1 MGPAFIGGALMLK
14 GDKKKSKDKKSKKR
28 KQRDGATTKE
38 TEQAIDDHQDVNH
51 TSTTDNITAQ
61 APSILYED
69 DMTEA
74 ERKASKRKLERE
86 KVDISKIVS
95 KTHRERVEEFNEKL
109 SSLTELND
117 IPRVRPVNSNN

>member
-14 GDKKKSKDKKSKKR
+14 GEKKKSKDKKSKKR
-28 KQRDGATTKE
+28 KQRDDATTKE
-38 TEQAIDDHQDVNH
+38 TEQVIDHHQDVNH
-51 TSTTDNITAQ
+51 AYTTDDITAQ
-61 APSILYED
+61 APSVFYED

-86 KVDISKIVS
+86 KVDLSKIVS

-109 SSLTELND
+109 SSLTEHND
-117 IPRVRPVNSNN
+117 IPRVSSVNSST